1 MKSSIKL
8 HTETFGKG
16 ESLCLIHGWGAQNG
30 VWRDWAQTYLAPNF
44 EVTLIE
50 LPGFGDS
57 PKIDLQ
63 DGDNLNQ
70 AWLDAVTDVL
80 PSKTHLLGWSLGGL
94 IAQQLA
100 ERYPQRI
107 KSLVCL
113 ASTPCFVQAGNWK
126 WAVSPEL
133 MGDFIKALGL
143 DSWGLLS
150 RFWKLQ
156 LQGSDGA
163 RQLIRH
169 YTSQMKTRRLPSFAG
184 LIQGLELLRDIDMRQ
199 KLAAIQQPTLWLLG
213 ENDPL
218 VPQEIVKLL
227 PEMQPNAQVE
237 IIQGAAHIPFFSH
250 PEQTAQKLNAFLLGG
265 TYG

>member
-8 HTETFGKG
+8 HTETFGQG
-16 ESLCLIHGWGAQNG
+16 ESLCLIHGWGAQNA
-30 VWRDWAQTYLAPNF
+30 VWRDWAETYLAPHF

-50 LPGFGDS
+50 LPGFGAS
-57 PKIDLQ
+57 PKLELQ
-63 DGDNLNQ
+63 DGSDLNQ
-70 AWLDAVTDVL
+70 AWLDSVADVL

-100 ERYPQRI
+100 QAYPERINRLI
-107 KSLVCL
+107 CL

-133 MGDFIKALGL
+133 MSNFIKALGL

-163 RQLIRH
+163 RQLIKH
-169 YTSQMKTRRLPSFAG
+169 YTSQMKTRNLPSFAG
-184 LIQGLELLRDIDMRQ
+184 LLQGLELLRDIDMRQ
-199 KLAAIQQPTLWLLG
+199 KLVLIQAPTLWLLG
-213 ENDPL
+213 EKDPL
-218 VPQEIVKLL
+218 VP
-227 PEMQPNAQVE
+227 PE
-237 IIQGAAHIPFFSH
+237 IIKQLPVLQPKAKIEMVQGAAHIPFFSH
-250 PEQTAQKLNAFLLGG
+250 PEQTAHQINTFLLGEVHG
-265 TYG
+265 